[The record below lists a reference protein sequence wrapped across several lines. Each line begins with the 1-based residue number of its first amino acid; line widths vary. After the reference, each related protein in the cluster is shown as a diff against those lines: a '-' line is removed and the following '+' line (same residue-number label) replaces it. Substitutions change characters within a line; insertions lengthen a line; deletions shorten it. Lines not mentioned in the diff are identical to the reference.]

1 VTTITTRQNEFVQQ
15 CRALARERPE
25 GSDLV
30 LLDGSHLVGEALAA
44 GISILRVAA
53 IPRIRQSA
61 EGADLIARLEQRSVA
76 VVDVSD
82 RLLEAMSPVR
92 TPSGLV
98 AIARLTPAP
107 IGRALDGACPLVVV
121 AVDVQD
127 PGNLGAIVRAA
138 EAGHATGV
146 VCTGASADP
155 LGWKARRGSM
165 GSAFRLPVTDR
176 MLLAT
181 AVDEI
186 RRRGLRLVATSP
198 RGGTSLFE
206 MDLTRPMA
214 VLMGSEGAGLGR
226 YTLEEADLH
235 LAIPMQAPVES
246 LNVAQA
252 TAVIVFEAHR
262 QRTSSGVMV
271 APREDRP

>member
-1 VTTITTRQNEFVQQ
+1 MTAITTRRNEFVQQ
-15 CRALARERPE
+15 CRALARERPA

-30 LLDGSHLVGEALAA
+30 LLDGSHLIGEALAA
-44 GISILRVAA
+44 GVSILRVAA
-53 IPRIRQSA
+53 GPRIRQSA
-61 EGADLIARLEQRSVA
+61 EGADLIARLDRERVA

-82 RLLEAMSPVR
+82 GILDAMSPVR
-92 TPSGLV
+92 TPSGLLAV
-98 AIARLTPAP
+98 ARLKPAP
-107 IGRALDGACPLVVV
+107 LGRALDGACPLVVV

-146 VCTGASADP
+146 VCTGSSADP
-155 LGWKARRGSM
+155 LGWKALRGSM
-165 GSAFRLPVTDR
+165 GSAFRLTVTDR

-186 RRRGLRLVATSP
+186 RSRGLHLVATSP
-198 RGGTSLFE
+198 RGGTSLYE
-206 MDLTRPMA
+206 MDLTPPMA
-214 VLMGSEGAGLGR
+214 VLIGSEGAGLGR
-226 YTLEEADLH
+226 YTIDAADLH

-252 TAVIVFEAHR
+252 TAVVVFEAYR
-262 QRTSSGVMV
+262 QRRAADVMV
-271 APREDRP
+271 RPRTSPA